1 MIHKA
6 TITAMIIHVTTTDSL
21 ISSNPFKNGIFMT
34 VSHCSS
40 SSNLSVKL
48 PVSLPPFLYQI
59 VIYDK
64 VPFNK
69 KKLLILGTKKEL
81 LSQKNFCLIAPFK
94 IVSLKSYCKY
104 TPTKFFC
111 QSFVIAVFTS
121 TFYHFFMEFLFKIPF
136 IFIDLFLFFMH
147 FFSHFFCTET
157 HFQICRHVFILFAMK
172 KCEFLWNLHT
182 AFFIHLY
189 FIHLLLSFFNAYKY
203 FHSHSS
209 Q

>member
-6 TITAMIIHVTTTDSL
+6 TITAMIIHVTTIDSL

-81 LSQKNFCLIAPFK
+81 LSQKNFCLIGPFK
-94 IVSLKSYCKY
+94 ILSLKSYCKY

-136 IFIDLFLFFMH
+136 IFIDSFLFFMH
-147 FFSHFFCTET
+147 FFFHFFCTET
-157 HFQICRHVFILFAMK
+157 HFQICRHVFILFATK
-172 KCEFLWNLHT
+172 KCEFL
-182 AFFIHLY
+182 
-189 FIHLLLSFFNAYKY
+189 
-203 FHSHSS
+203 
-209 Q
+209 

>member
-1 MIHKA
+1 MLIADSNNNCPFPGFSTLRFLTKMIHKA

-21 ISSNPFKNGIFMT
+21 ISSNPFKNGILMT

-64 VPFNK
+64 FPFNK

-81 LSQKNFCLIAPFK
+81 LSQKNFCLIASFK
-94 IVSLKSYCKY
+94 IVSPKSYCKY

-111 QSFVIAVFTS
+111 QSFVIAVFAS
-121 TFYHFFMEFLFKIPF
+121 TFYHFSWNFYSKFLLFSLIYF
-136 IFIDLFLFFMH
+136 SFSCIFSSIFFVRKHILKFVVTYLF
-147 FFSHFFCTET
+147 
-157 HFQICRHVFILFAMK
+157 
-172 KCEFLWNLHT
+172 
-182 AFFIHLY
+182 Y
-189 FIHLLLSFFNAYKY
+189 LL
-203 FHSHSS
+203 
-209 Q
+209 

>member
-1 MIHKA
+1 
-6 TITAMIIHVTTTDSL
+6 
-21 ISSNPFKNGIFMT
+21 MT

-111 QSFVIAVFTS
+111 QSFVIAVFTP

-147 FFSHFFCTET
+147 FFFHFFVRKHIPKFVVTYLFYLPRKNVNFCKICT
-157 HFQICRHVFILFAMK
+157 
-172 KCEFLWNLHT
+172 
-182 AFFIHLY
+182 
-189 FIHLLLSFFNAYKY
+189 LLSLFIYISSIY
-203 FHSHSS
+203 FYHFLTHINTFTHILPNRL
-209 Q
+209 

>member
-1 MIHKA
+1 M
-6 TITAMIIHVTTTDSL
+6 
-21 ISSNPFKNGIFMT
+21 
-34 VSHCSS
+34 
-40 SSNLSVKL
+40 
-48 PVSLPPFLYQI
+48 
-59 VIYDK
+59 

-147 FFSHFFCTET
+147 FFFHFFCTET
-157 HFQICRHVFILFAMK
+157 HSQICRHVFILFTTK
-172 KCEFLWNLHT
+172 KCEFL
-182 AFFIHLY
+182 
-189 FIHLLLSFFNAYKY
+189 
-203 FHSHSS
+203 
-209 Q
+209 

>member
-1 MIHKA
+1 
-6 TITAMIIHVTTTDSL
+6 
-21 ISSNPFKNGIFMT
+21 MT

-59 VIYDK
+59 VVYDK

-69 KKLLILGTKKEL
+69 KKLLIFATKKEL
-81 LSQKNFCLIAPFK
+81 LSQKNFCLIASFK
-94 IVSLKSYCKY
+94 IVSPKSYCKY

-121 TFYHFFMEFLFKIPF
+121 TFYHFFIDFLFKIPF

-147 FFSHFFCTET
+147 FFFHFFCTET
-157 HFQICRHVFILFAMK
+157 HFQICRHVFILFTAK
-172 KCEFLWNLHT
+172 KMRIFVKFAHFFLYSYRLLPFTFIIFLTLIDTFTYIPPNTLQFSPSYHCELFISHT
-182 AFFIHLY
+182 
-189 FIHLLLSFFNAYKY
+189 SF
-203 FHSHSS
+203 
-209 Q
+209 